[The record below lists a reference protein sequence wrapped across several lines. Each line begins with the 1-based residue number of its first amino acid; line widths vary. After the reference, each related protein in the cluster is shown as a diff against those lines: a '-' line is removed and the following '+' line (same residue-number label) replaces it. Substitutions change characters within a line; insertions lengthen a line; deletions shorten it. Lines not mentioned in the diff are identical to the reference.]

1 MIDKIK
7 LYLEQQNELIL
18 RDKKYLIRFFRT
30 NNGLY
35 FTFVLHLSDRAHK
48 VVSSIEFGMNKLD
61 NGSIQFQNKSIKSL
75 EFKTFNELINKLNQ
89 IELLEETHEKILK
102 KVLKFMKENNL
113 TKKEIKNSVEIGI

>member
-1 MIDKIK
+1 MINEIK

-18 RDKKYLIRFFRT
+18 RDKKYLVRFFKT

-35 FTFVLHLSDRAHK
+35 FTFVLHLSNTK
-48 VVSSIEFGMNKLD
+48 EFSSIEFGMNKLD

-75 EFKTFNELINKLNQ
+75 KFKTFKGLINKLNK
-89 IELLEETHEKILK
+89 LEILADTYDKLMK

-113 TKKEIKNSVEIGI
+113 TKKEIKNSKEIGI